1 MELVL
6 SVIPVLV
13 QPVLDKHCVH
23 CHDGKAGDLKSELV
37 LTSEPSG
44 TFSTSYVSLR
54 KYVRWYEWG
63 GESITPI
70 VTRPG
75 RIGADESP
83 LLKVLKDPIHKQH
96 VHFSQEER
104 QRINIWL
111 DANVP
116 FYGTYEQQQQL
127 AQKSGQ
133 TVLPPSLQ

>member
-1 MELVL
+1 
-6 SVIPVLV
+6 
-13 QPVLDKHCVH
+13 
-23 CHDGKAGDLKSELV
+23 
-37 LTSEPSG
+37 LTSEPAG
-44 TFSTSYVSLR
+44 TFSTSYESLR

-83 LLKVLKDPIHKQH
+83 LLKVLKDPIHTKH
-96 VHFSQEER
+96 VHLSKEER
-104 QRINIWL
+104 RRIYIWL

-127 AQKSGQ
+127 AQKNGQ
-133 TVLPPSLQ
+133 AVSPPSLQ